1 RCAPP
6 RPCQPDRSGPL
17 PADTSAAARAATS
30 CTGMWSTVTA
40 ILFFCPQSFAKL
52 SNHLSYSGTKWLHC
66 TIDSDLLSANARD
79 TNGAKSTGAVAAVAR
94 VRPVSFKNRRRVTR
108 GRPFVP
114 IVVPPCLFQLD
125 EASPETRALGHRL
138 KALDHYYTA
147 RYPRGARAISPQYWD
162 GVASLKCRTNG
173 ASPAYGDIARHP
185 DRK

>member
-66 TIDSDLLSANARD
+66 TIDSDLLSANPRD
-79 TNGAKSTGAVAAVAR
+79 TNGAESIGARPAAPADALR
-94 VRPVSFKNRRRVTR
+94 KFRRVKER
-108 GRPFVP
+108 VWLF
-114 IVVPPCLFQLD
+114 PPD
-125 EASPETRALGHRL
+125 S
-138 KALDHYYTA
+138 
-147 RYPRGARAISPQYWD
+147 
-162 GVASLKCRTNG
+162 
-173 ASPAYGDIARHP
+173 IAHLP
-185 DRK
+185 VGSGY